1 MKVAVKQTYGDIDAI
16 MFEAAL
22 VANAKETQ
30 NKRKEYIRWLSTKN
44 LIKIVQWIISYACC
58 W

>member
-1 MKVAVKQTYGDIDAI
+1 MKVAVKQTYDSVDEI

-30 NKRKEYIRWLSTKN
+30 TKQKEYIS
-44 LIKIVQWIISYACC
+44 
-58 W
+58 

>member
-30 NKRKEYIRWLSTKN
+30 NKRREYVS
-44 LIKIVQWIISYACC
+44 
-58 W
+58 

>member
-1 MKVAVKQTYGDIDAI
+1 MKIAVKQTYGAVDEI

-30 NKRKEYIRWLSTKN
+30 NKPKEYVS
-44 LIKIVQWIISYACC
+44 
-58 W
+58 

>member
-1 MKVAVKQTYGDIDAI
+1 LVKETLTQMNVTVKQTFTPVDAI

-30 NKRKEYIRWLSTKN
+30 NKRKQYIS
-44 LIKIVQWIISYACC
+44 
-58 W
+58 

>member
-1 MKVAVKQTYGDIDAI
+1 MKVAVKQTFGDVDAI

-30 NKRKEYIRWLSTKN
+30 NKRREYVS
-44 LIKIVQWIISYACC
+44 
-58 W
+58 

>member
-1 MKVAVKQTYGDIDAI
+1 MKVAVKQTFDSVDAI

-30 NKRKEYIRWLSTKN
+30 NKPKEYVS
-44 LIKIVQWIISYACC
+44 
-58 W
+58 